1 MPGAT
6 DVEIWK
12 VILQAVAAL
21 VGIVGVIWT
30 IIWAIRSPKLRIS
43 LLDSRGDL
51 TRFGDSPDAPLAFF
65 YHLRVRNGR
74 KWTANN
80 VRVRVTMIAKASQAR
95 GDGEQR
101 APVYLIW
108 AAHPS
113 PKPYLIDVL
122 GRHEEACNLGYITE
136 EERRFK
142 LDAMDPAR
150 FGQNY
155 KWPPTFQGFINGK
168 ETMRVELVA
177 VAENARSNTL
187 CLNITWDGQWCGT
200 SEEMQERLVV
210 STIRPGALTSVR
222 SRLGLIREPH

>member
-12 VILQAVAAL
+12 VILQAVTAL
-21 VGIVGVIWT
+21 GGIVGVIWT
-30 IIWAIRSPKLRIS
+30 IKWAIRSPKLRIS
-43 LLDSRGDL
+43 LLDSRGDP
-51 TRFGDSPDAPLAFF
+51 TRFGDSQDAPLALF
-65 YHLRVRNGR
+65 YHLRVRNSR
-74 KWTANN
+74 KWSANN
-80 VRVRVTMIAKASQAR
+80 VRVRVTKIAKEGEDR

-108 AAHPS
+108 AAHPP

-122 GRHEEACNLGYITE
+122 GLDEETCNLGYITE

-150 FGQNY
+150 FGENY
-155 KWPPTFQGFINGK
+155 KWPPNFQGFINGK

-177 VAENARSNTL
+177 VADNARSNTL
-187 CLNITWDGQWCGT
+187 CLNITWDGQWRGT
-200 SEEMQERLVV
+200 AEEMQQHLVV
-210 STIRPGALTSVR
+210 STIHPSALASVR